1 MSTSTAS
8 AVSTRLRSLSWS
20 SVAKLCALV
29 ILVLSPGFGIPSWN
43 LNTAVLAG
51 ILGLAA
57 LGVNV
62 LIRFGRMVNLGGASF
77 LGLAAYGAV
86 LATTR
91 FGIPYVPAALVSLVT
106 AAVVAWI
113 AGGIF
118 ARLPNF
124 YFAVAMLGTSA
135 AIDGVLAAFPGVTQ
149 GDSGLTTTRTL
160 PLGLFTVG
168 SSLGWYVTI
177 VVITVAVV
185 PLTYRLV
192 HGWRG
197 RLFSLLREDPMAAS
211 VHGIE
216 VTRARRVLFTASAIL
231 AALSGVLLARWQGV
245 IVPQDAGLTESV
257 QLLGFAIVGGSGSPI
272 GPVIGASLLTWLS
285 AAISGLGDVE
295 LFVYGLI
302 FFLVV
307 AYFQGGVVGAVEVLT
322 SKVWRRYRSVD
333 NREPDELKI
342 GHGSDVETNA
352 PMLVSSSRLREDP
365 ANAEI
370 PGLAGRL
377 EVLTVSKIFGGI
389 HALDRVSIEA
399 RPALVTAIVGANGAG
414 KSTLLNIITGVE
426 TPTQGEV
433 HFEGRCL
440 TPGEPV
446 ERAQAG
452 IARTFQTAR
461 VALDLSVEE
470 NVRVGAEAIY
480 NLALFGRRDRRPD
493 NRLTER
499 CRDALAEAGL
509 GHIAQ
514 RKTSEI
520 GGGRRKII
528 EVARAIALEPRL
540 LIMDEPGAGLALEEL
555 ARLEK
560 IIASLRAKGTSV
572 VIVDHNLDFVS
583 NIADC
588 GYVLELGRVVYAG
601 DVNGLR
607 EYMEH
612 TVHVTES
619 PLETG
624 RHLDG

>member
-1 MSTSTAS
+1 M
-8 AVSTRLRSLSWS
+8 
-20 SVAKLCALV
+20 AKLCAV
-29 ILVLSPGFGIPSWN
+29 VVLVLSPGFGIPSWN

-91 FGIPYVPAALVSLVT
+91 FGIPYVPAAFASLVI

-113 AGGIF
+113 SGGIF

-160 PLGLFTVG
+160 PLGLFTVNSG
-168 SSLGWYVTI
+168 LGWYVTI
-177 VVITVAVV
+177 VVITVAVI

-197 RLFSLLREDPMAAS
+197 RLFSLLREDPLAAS
-211 VHGIE
+211 VHGVE

-257 QLLGFAIVGGSGSPI
+257 QLLGFAIVGGSGSPV

-285 AAISGLGDVE
+285 AATSGLGDIE

-307 AYFQGGVVGAVEVLT
+307 AYFQGGVVGAVDVMT
-322 SKVWRRYRSVD
+322 SKVRRRYRSVD
-333 NREPDELKI
+333 NQEPVELKTD
-342 GHGSDVETNA
+342 HGSDVTANSA
-352 PMLVSSSRLREDP
+352 VSVSASRLREDP
-365 ANAEI
+365 GNIEP
-370 PGLAGRL
+370 PGSAGRL
-377 EVLTVSKIFGGI
+377 EVMNVSKIFGGI
-389 HALDRVSIEA
+389 QALDCVSIEA
-399 RPALVTAIVGANGAG
+399 RPAVVTAIVGANGAG

-426 TPTQGEV
+426 TPTGGEV

-446 ERAQAG
+446 ERARVG

-461 VALDLSVEE
+461 VALDLTVEE
-470 NVRVGAEAIY
+470 NVWVGAEAVY
-480 NLALFGRRDRRPD
+480 NLALFGGRNRRPD
-493 NRLTER
+493 IGLTER
-499 CRDALAEAGL
+499 CREALAEAGL

-540 LIMDEPGAGLALEEL
+540 LIMDEPGAGLTLEEL
-555 ARLEK
+555 SRLER
-560 IIASLRAKGTSV
+560 IIDSLRSKGTSV
-572 VIVDHNLDFVS
+572 VIVDHNLDFVA

-588 GYVLELGRVVYAG
+588 GYVLELGRVAYTG
-601 DVNGLR
+601 EVNGLR
-607 EYMEH
+607 EYMDH
-612 TVHVTES
+612 TGQVMGS

-624 RHLDG
+624 RHLGG